1 MKVKSLNGPQL
12 AFFCPVSA
20 EQIKETDLFINSFL
34 ALLLVGIPFLPSYD
48 LPFPHWRELGAN
60 GQAELCPINYR
71 ECLRQKAGN
80 EQVVYQVLGKE
91 ELLHF
96 EQVVGVLASLIFSS
110 GVQSR
115 ANHLAID
122 EKQ

>member
-1 MKVKSLNGPQL
+1 M
-12 AFFCPVSA
+12 
-20 EQIKETDLFINSFL
+20 
-34 ALLLVGIPFLPSYD
+34 PSYD
-48 LPFPHWRELGAN
+48 LPFPHWRELGDI
-60 GQAELCPINYR
+60 GQEDLINYR